1 VPGTIAGIVD
11 TVHIEPMT
19 EIFPPKRSTYRHGDL
34 HHALLAA
41 GTELARAGGPD
52 AVVLREATRRVGVAP
67 NASYRHF
74 ADRRALLEAVCS
86 ASQSLL
92 AVAIEQELARVG
104 TKGGAA
110 DVARARLRAV
120 GTGYLRFAQKEP
132 GLFRTAFSASR
143 DLAKVGDPARAGASG
158 LSPLQLLGSVLDELV
173 DTGVLPKKRRAGAE
187 FLAWSSVHGLA
198 MLLIEGP
205 LRALD
210 HKKRHAIVERLLD
223 MVEHG
228 L

>member
-1 VPGTIAGIVD
+1 MGRT
-11 TVHIEPMT
+11 
-19 EIFPPKRSTYRHGDL
+19 
-34 HHALLAA
+34 
-41 GTELARAGGPD
+41 

-67 NASYRHF
+67 NAAYRHF
-74 ADRRALLEAVCS
+74 ADRSALLDAVC
-86 ASQSLL
+86 ATAQSLL
-92 AVAIEQELARVG
+92 AVAIEKQLATVPA
-104 TKGGAA
+104 GGDPA

-120 GTGYLRFAQKEP
+120 GMGYLRFAQKEP

-143 DLAKVGDPARAGASG
+143 DLERIGDPERAGASG
-158 LSPLQLLGSVLDELV
+158 LSPFLLLGSVLDELV
-173 DTGVLPKKRRAGAE
+173 DAGALPKERRPAAE

-198 MLLIEGP
+198 MLLIDGP

-210 HKKRHAIVERLLD
+210 NKKRHAIVERLLD

>member
-1 VPGTIAGIVD
+1 
-11 TVHIEPMT
+11 MT
-19 EIFPPKRSTYRHGDL
+19 DVLPPKRSTYRHGDL
-34 HHALLAA
+34 RHALIAA
-41 GTELARAGGPD
+41 GTELARVGGPD

-67 NASYRHF
+67 NAAYRHF
-74 ADRRALLEAVCS
+74 ADRSALLDAVC
-86 ASQSLL
+86 AAAQSLL
-92 AVAIEQELARVG
+92 AVAIEKQLATVPAAG
-104 TKGGAA
+104 DPA

-143 DLAKVGDPARAGASG
+143 DLDRIADPERAGASG
-158 LSPLQLLGSVLDELV
+158 LSPFLLLGSVLDELV
-173 DTGVLPKKRRAGAE
+173 DAGALPKERRPGAE

-198 MLLIEGP
+198 MLLIDGP

-210 HKKRHAIVERLLD
+210 NKKRHAIVERLLD
-223 MVEHG
+223 MVEQG